1 MVHDHRAPVRCH
13 FQDEAQDI
21 SGEPESWEIRLSGI
35 QVLLHWDPTE
45 EVPFAHWDP
54 TEEVPFAVQLRD
66 PPHPVGK
73 PGSGRSRVTTGERR
87 GHRWGRDREQGALP
101 GCGAWAL
108 TALVPQA
115 MGAPP
120 QQGRRPPPESGS
132 DSDSD
137 SDMELKNVCPRRTGG
152 SNRDTRVAAPP
163 RPKRRRLPPSAR
175 VIAVPVYSSKVNRS
189 FQLCPLEV
197 PPSIWERGKGGYWG
211 GLRRGC
217 TRHPIRAVE
226 QQLQDLSSLLSAA
239 QRSLRTEPDAD
250 VVLLEA
256 PAPVPASPLLRLKVR
271 CRGQLHRLPLGPTQP
286 LQRAAEQLAQLL
298 GVPPS
303 RVLLLWHDRLL
314 EPSATPRALGLG
326 VADILDCV
334 VEPVDSGA
342 GGQAPPPSD
351 ELSLT
356 VRGRDPGSQF
366 TLSVP
371 KTAPL
376 SGLMGRYRAAA
387 GLDAA
392 PLRFVFDGRLLPPSD
407 TPEQLGL
414 EPGDV
419 IEAWN

>member
-1 MVHDHRAPVRCH
+1 MAD
-13 FQDEAQDI
+13 
-21 SGEPESWEIRLSGI
+21 
-35 QVLLHWDPTE
+35 
-45 EVPFAHWDP
+45 
-54 TEEVPFAVQLRD
+54 
-66 PPHPVGK
+66 
-73 PGSGRSRVTTGERR
+73 
-87 GHRWGRDREQGALP
+87 
-101 GCGAWAL
+101 
-108 TALVPQA
+108 QA

-120 QQGRRPPPESGS
+120 QQGRRPPPEFG
-132 DSDSD
+132 SDSD
-137 SDMELKNVCPRRTGG
+137 SDMELDVRLRRTGG

-163 RPKRRRLPPSAR
+163 RPKRRRLPPSTR

-197 PPSIWERGKGGYWG
+197 PPSIWERDADLEDPPLPAPAPCQAPPAPAEEEEEVEAAQGPEM
-211 GLRRGC
+211 LVRPTSPSPPPSPVPSRRRRGC
-217 TRHPIRAVE
+217 TRHTIRAVE
-226 QQLQDLSSLLSAA
+226 QQLQGLSSLLSAA
-239 QRSLRTEPDAD
+239 QRSLCTEPDAD
-250 VVLLEA
+250 VVLLEE

-298 GVPPS
+298 GVPSS

-314 EPSATPRALGLG
+314 ELSATPRALGLG

-342 GGQAPPPSD
+342 GGQAPPPPD
-351 ELSLT
+351 EVSLT

-387 GLDAA
+387 GLDSA

>member
-66 PPHPVGK
+66 PPHP
-73 PGSGRSRVTTGERR
+73 
-87 GHRWGRDREQGALP
+87 
-101 GCGAWAL
+101 
-108 TALVPQA
+108 A

-211 GLRRGC
+211 G
-217 TRHPIRAVE
+217 AVE